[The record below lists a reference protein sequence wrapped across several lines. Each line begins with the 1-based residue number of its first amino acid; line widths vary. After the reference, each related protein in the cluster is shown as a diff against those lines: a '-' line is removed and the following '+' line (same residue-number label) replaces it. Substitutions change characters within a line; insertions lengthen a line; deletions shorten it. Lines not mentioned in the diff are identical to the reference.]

1 MTQSMQ
7 PGRSS
12 VANLQPSLIRKL
24 GNLSPG
30 LTDIIPL
37 WYGEP
42 DQSTPEFIR
51 NAAIESLQAGQT
63 FYQPNLGIPAL
74 RQALADYTNGLY
86 QTQFGPENIVV
97 TSSGL
102 VALAV
107 ASQCAVNHGDTI
119 VTHAPMWPNLPSI
132 QEVLGANVVRV
143 PLQMESG
150 IWQLDLDRLFAACT
164 PETTMMLI
172 NSPSNPT
179 GWMLTDDEQQTILD
193 FCRQR
198 GLWLIADEVYN
209 RIVYDRLYAPSFA
222 DKINQDDRVLIV
234 NSFSK
239 SWAMTGWRLGW
250 LTIPRRMQTIF
261 EMLVEY
267 NFSCVLEPVQ
277 RAGIVAVQ
285 EGEPFIAKSVARY
298 QRARDYLLEQL
309 ASFPRITCQ
318 KPEATFYSWLAIEGM
333 TDSFA
338 FAEQALLE
346 TKVGLAP
353 GIAFGPEG
361 EGHIRICFATE
372 IDLIEQAIERLKPM
386 LL

>member
-1 MTQSMQ
+1 MTKAIQ
-7 PGRSS
+7 PGRTS
-12 VANLQPSLIRKL
+12 VTNLQPSLIRKL
-24 GNLSPG
+24 ANLAPG
-30 LTDIIPL
+30 LTDVIPL

-42 DQSTPEFIR
+42 DQPTPEFIR
-51 NAAIESLQAGQT
+51 NAAIESLNEGQT
-63 FYQPNLGIPAL
+63 FYKPNLGIPAL

-107 ASQCAVNHGDTI
+107 ASQCVVNHGDTI
-119 VTHAPMWPNLPSI
+119 LTHAPIWPNLPSI
-132 QEVLGANVVRV
+132 QEVLGANVVRI
-143 PLQMESG
+143 PLRMKSG
-150 IWQLDLDRLFAACT
+150 VWQLDLEQLFAACT
-164 PETTMMLI
+164 PETTMMLV

-193 FCRQR
+193 FCRRR

-209 RIVYDRLYAPSFA
+209 RIVYDRPYAPSFA
-222 DKINQDDRVLIV
+222 DKINEDDRVLIV

-239 SWAMTGWRLGW
+239 TWAMTGWRLGW
-250 LTIPRRMQTIF
+250 LTIPKQMQTAF

-267 NFSCVLEPVQ
+267 NFSCVLEPAQ

-285 EGEPFIAKSVARY
+285 EGEPFIVESVARY
-298 QRARDYLLEQL
+298 QRARDCLLEQL
-309 ASFPRITCQ
+309 AAFPRISCQ
-318 KPEATFYSWLAIEGM
+318 KPEATFYSWLTVEGI
-333 TDSFA
+333 TDSFV
-338 FAEQALLE
+338 FAEQAMLE
-346 TKVGLAP
+346 AKVGLAP

-372 IDLIEQAIERLKPM
+372 TDLIEQAIDRLRPM
-386 LL
+386 LI